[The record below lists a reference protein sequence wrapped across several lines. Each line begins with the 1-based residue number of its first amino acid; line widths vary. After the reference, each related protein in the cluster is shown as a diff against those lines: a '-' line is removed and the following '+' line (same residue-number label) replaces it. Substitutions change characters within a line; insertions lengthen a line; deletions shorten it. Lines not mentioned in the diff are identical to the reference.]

1 MYKLL
6 FRKFHG
12 FSLYYSNSLFLVI
25 SESVQVLT
33 LIVPYHH
40 QLEPI
45 IPQRVIKLLFCN
57 P

>member
-1 MYKLL
+1 MV
-6 FRKFHG
+6 F
-12 FSLYYSNSLFLVI
+12 LYITVILCFLVI

-33 LIVPYHH
+33 LIIPYHH